1 MDGCAAHA
9 SMVID
14 TSREKAIVDSHTHT
28 CDAYIHS
35 GQREISLR
43 VSSQNQNRNPLKGCL
58 TLHAEAQKVET
69 TPGHSDTH
77 TRLYN
82 TDQNLIRSALKKTLG
97 EHPQCRVGQG
107 GEGTQ
112 EHRQTHTCARKHT
125 QTDVSVHRH
134 THTLL
139 CVWPR
144 RHSLVC
150 ARSHVSADLWP

>member
-14 TSREKAIVDSHTHT
+14 TSRENAFVDSHTRI

-35 GQREISLR
+35 GQREILLR
-43 VSSQNQNRNPLKGCL
+43 VSSQDQNRKPLKGYL

-82 TDQNLIRSALKKTLG
+82 TEPELNQKCSEEETG
-97 EHPQCRVGQG
+97 
-107 GEGTQ
+107 
-112 EHRQTHTCARKHT
+112 
-125 QTDVSVHRH
+125 
-134 THTLL
+134 
-139 CVWPR
+139 
-144 RHSLVC
+144 
-150 ARSHVSADLWP
+150 